1 MKERSSWGVL
11 SRLVQ
16 LGSMNHSPWI
26 AQLDTDRIVSRIH
39 EDTSAD
45 AAVVGAG
52 IAGIATAFFILTRTE
67 QSVVLVEASKVAHG
81 ATGHN
86 AGQVTSYFERGFAS
100 MVAEFGL
107 ARARDGQ
114 KAVEDAWI
122 LLDELYT
129 TIKTDIPFARFL
141 GHAGLSTRDQVFTH
155 LENNYQRVQAGLEP
169 EQFLIADHVP
179 FLGEIPSK
187 YESLYQLVPHTTIL
201 ERIESRNPLFIASI
215 SFQKGCVNS
224 ALLCEHA
231 VRWMHEQYPQRF
243 RCFEQ
248 TPIHKVVLHSDRV
261 LLDAGTAVITAS
273 HVVLC
278 TNGFDTITIFDTD
291 GLAIDTKFR
300 HSVSGVV
307 GYMSAYLEQYPDTPM
322 ASSYLLPPNPDD
334 PFYHAD
340 EATGDPYFLITRRE
354 YRHKEFM
361 GETLV
366 SVAGP
371 EVAINERSTYS
382 RDIEFPDAAATA
394 IDAFVQGSYARDTVS
409 PATYLFTWHGLMGYT
424 PNGIRLIG
432 PEPRNARLIY
442 NLGCNGIGILPSVHG
457 GHRIAQLLRGD
468 ILEPSIFDPQ

>member
-1 MKERSSWGVL
+1 
-11 SRLVQ
+11 
-16 LGSMNHSPWI
+16 MNHSPWI
-26 AQLDTDRIVSRIH
+26 AQLDTDRIITRIH
-39 EDTSAD
+39 EDVSTD
-45 AAVVGAG
+45 VTIVGAG
-52 IAGIATAFFILTRTE
+52 IAGIATAFFILTRTD
-67 QSVVLVEASKVAHG
+67 QSVVLVDASKVAHG

-107 ARARDGQ
+107 ARAAQAQ
-114 KAVEDAWI
+114 KAVEDAWM

-141 GHAGLSTRDQVFTH
+141 GHAGLSTQEQVFTH
-155 LENNYQRVQAGLEP
+155 LENNYQRLQAGLEP
-169 EQFLIADHVP
+169 EQFLIAEHAP
-179 FLGEIPSK
+179 FVADIPSK
-187 YESLYQLVPHTTIL
+187 YESLYQLVPHATIL

-215 SFQKGCVNS
+215 SFQKGCINS

-231 VRWMHEQYPQRF
+231 VRWMHEQYAQRF

-248 TPIHKVVLHSDRV
+248 TPIHKVVLHDDRV
-261 LLDAGTAVITAS
+261 LLDAGTAVITAA

-278 TNGFDTITIFDTD
+278 TNGFESITIFDTD

-307 GYMSAYLEQYPDTPM
+307 GYMSAYLEQHPDTPM

-334 PFYHAD
+334 PFYHTD

-354 YRHKEFM
+354 YKHREFS
-361 GETLV
+361 GKTLI

-371 EVAINERSTYS
+371 EVAIDKRSAYS
-382 RDIEFPDAAATA
+382 RDIEFPDAASKA
-394 IDAFVQGSYARDTVS
+394 IDTFVKGSYAHDGQV

-432 PEPRNARLIY
+432 PEPRNTRLMY
-442 NLGCNGIGILPSVHG
+442 NLGCNGIGILPSLYG
-457 GHRIAQLLRGD
+457 GHRIAQLIQGKN
-468 ILEPSIFDPQ
+468 LEQTIFDPE